1 MAKWF
6 EAAFTATIDDHLSDI
21 TSITDKAAKFWA
33 KPHGW
38 APKEAAELLSKSRLD
53 WLASF
58 SRTLRARVEEVQ
70 AKPTEPAVII
80 LAWAHFGTL
89 VEGNLKLFLS
99 VYLRDYLR
107 DVHAPLSKAGQP

>member
-89 VEGNLKLFLS
+89 VEGNLKLFLT
-99 VYLRDYLR
+99 
-107 DVHAPLSKAGQP
+107 